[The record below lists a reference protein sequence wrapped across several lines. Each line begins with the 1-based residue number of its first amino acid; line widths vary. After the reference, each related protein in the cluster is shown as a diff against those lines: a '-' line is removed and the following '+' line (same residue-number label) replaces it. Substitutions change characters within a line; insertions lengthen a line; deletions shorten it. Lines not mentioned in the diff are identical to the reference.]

1 MMNKIGM
8 LILTMFG
15 LGYATLELG
24 KFKISVPGTVASF
37 ATCLFYF
44 MLFFYFSNV
53 IKIEILVVI
62 FIIILIYSITLID
75 KLSKNFESKDPKEI
89 VIDEFIGQS
98 IPLLAL
104 WEYNRSNNEEY
115 LTNFFLV
122 FIFFR
127 IFDIT
132 KPFPINIIDKK
143 MKNGL
148 GVVMDDVVA
157 GIYSTFLI
165 YFVILF
171 FNI

>member
-15 LGYATLELG
+15 IGYATFELG
-24 KFKISVPGTVASF
+24 KFKIHAQGTVASF

-44 MLFFYFSNV
+44 MLFYYFHNV
-53 IKIEILVVI
+53 VKIEILVLI
-62 FIIILIYSITLID
+62 FIIILVYSITLID
-75 KLSKNFESKDPKEI
+75 KLSKNFEDKDPKEI

-104 WEYNRSNNEEY
+104 WEYARSNNEEY
-115 LTNFFLV
+115 LPFFLV

-132 KPFPINIIDKK
+132 KPFPINIIDKQ

-148 GVVMDDVVA
+148 GVVLDDIVA
-157 GIYSTFLI
+157 GIYSTLLI
-165 YFVILF
+165 YFLILF